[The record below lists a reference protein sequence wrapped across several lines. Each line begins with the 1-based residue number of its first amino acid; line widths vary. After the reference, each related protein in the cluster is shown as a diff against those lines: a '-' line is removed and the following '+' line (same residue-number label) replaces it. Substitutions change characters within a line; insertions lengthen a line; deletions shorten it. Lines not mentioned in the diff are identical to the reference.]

1 MGTGLGGDCTLYWCG
16 NFPGFQELSYKT
28 KQAWNKGN
36 LFPNTGKALSRIF
49 SLKTYAPAVMHADI
63 EKRLVDIVGE
73 GDGGVNWETNIET
86 YILPYV
92 K

>member
-16 NFPGFQELSYKT
+16 KFPGFQELSYKT

-73 GDGGVNWETNIET
+73 GDGGVN
-86 YILPYV
+86 
-92 K
+92 